1 MSDDDRSYTDEEFAL
16 ILKKATEL
24 ASDANAS
31 VESAGDLSI
40 DDMKS
45 IAAEAGLDPSLIERA
60 ARMVPPQAG
69 ESLPR
74 RLFGRLFRRRISLL
88 FPTRLTR
95 ARSDHLL
102 SAIRAATDQQGV
114 GEATSSGLIWRG
126 LSAAVTAHNKD
137 NESRVQI
144 SVDLISP
151 AFLAQS
157 FGVMAGWIT
166 FETLGPGSFLVGL
179 LVALGTWVPLA
190 RRNQK
195 RMDALMETITGAM
208 AEIHEL
214 PETSGGMKS

>member
-1 MSDDDRSYTDEEFAL
+1 MSKDNRTYTDEEFAL
-16 ILKKATEL
+16 ILKKAAAL
-24 ASDANAS
+24 ASESEAS
-31 VESAGDLSI
+31 AIAAGELSI

-60 ARMVPPQAG
+60 TRLVPSQTG
-69 ESLPR
+69 GSLPR
-74 RLFGRLFRRRISLL
+74 RLFGRLVRRRISLS

-95 ARSDHLL
+95 TRSDHLL

-114 GEATSSGLIWRG
+114 GEATSSGLVWRG
-126 LSAAVTAHNKD
+126 LSTAVTAHNKD
-137 NESRVQI
+137 TESRVQI
-144 SVDLISP
+144 SVDQIYP
-151 AFLAQS
+151 AFLAQVL
-157 FGVMAGWIT
+157 GVMAGWLT
-166 FETLGPGSFLVGL
+166 FETLGSGSFLVWL

-214 PETSGGMKS
+214 PETSGE